1 MSAKKNETV
10 ETQEMFETQALDLTA
25 PDTQDDVPVV
35 EKERSNGKSARSG
48 GKQPF
53 DPAQYLS
60 KFDGRDYLEVKWR
73 IMWLRSEHPDA
84 RIATE
89 IVQHNEEAG
98 FALFRAEVEVP
109 SGGKSTGWGSET
121 VRDFHDYIEAAE
133 TKALGRA
140 LASLGYGTQFCSD
153 FDFSANARPGRD
165 QVVDAPVS
173 LAQPRNVVNRASDF
187 VRAGNA
193 GNGSF
198 ANSGFRSVNGG
209 KSAGQPQEDDFDR
222 LPAATFDG
230 NGSGA
235 TEKQVKAIYAIGR
248 ASKRLSE
255 GQVDDRAVEV
265 FGVRPQE
272 LTKAEASQFIDM
284 LKGEVAA

>member
-1 MSAKKNETV
+1 MSAKKIEEV
-10 ETQEMFETQALDLTA
+10 VIERDELDLGQAPQPVEADAAKPTA
-25 PDTQDDVPVV
+25 S
-35 EKERSNGKSARSG
+35 KSGKSKGA
-48 GKQPF
+48 QPF
-53 DPAQYLS
+53 DPMQYLS
-60 KFDGRDYLEVKWR
+60 NFDGRDYLEVKWR
-73 IMWLRSEHPDA
+73 LLWLRSEHPDA
-84 RIATE
+84 HITTE
-89 IVQHNEEAG
+89 IAQHNEESG

-187 VRAGNA
+187 VARGSSGNG

-198 ANSGFRSVNGG
+198 GNSGFRSMNGG
-209 KSAGQPQEDDFDR
+209 KSAGQPQEDDFD
-222 LPAATFDG
+222 
-230 NGSGA
+230 
-235 TEKQVKAIYAIGR
+235 
-248 ASKRLSE
+248 
-255 GQVDDRAVEV
+255 
-265 FGVRPQE
+265 
-272 LTKAEASQFIDM
+272 
-284 LKGEVAA
+284 